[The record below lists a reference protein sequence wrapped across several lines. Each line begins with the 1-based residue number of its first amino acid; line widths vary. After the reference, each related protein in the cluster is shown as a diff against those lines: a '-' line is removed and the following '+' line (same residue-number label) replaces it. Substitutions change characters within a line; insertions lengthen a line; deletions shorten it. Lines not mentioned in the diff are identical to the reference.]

1 MYLNHL
7 HNKDERKRVNI
18 DGERSKRKSKQPSH
32 NLPFRYLLKEEK
44 YNTENKT
51 KTKEGPYK
59 CPDSIYLTY
68 YAFNFL
74 PSQQEQKQISFYEYR
89 HVILILF
96 LILYTILPS
105 TTLPTLTK

>member
-32 NLPFRYLLKEEK
+32 NLPFHISPTEEK

-51 KTKEGPYK
+51 KTKEGQYK

-74 PSQQEQKQISFYEYR
+74 PSQQEQKQIPSLEFQG
-89 HVILILF
+89 HFLILF

-105 TTLPTLTK
+105 TTLRTLTK